1 MGRQYDNRHDKMV
14 TLPHFYPNNIIL
26 KVFNEQFKSR
36 YLEKFERTNRNRF
49 SLIFSAPDD
58 SLPVL
63 TPLNFQQEDW
73 AIVEK
78 NQTNDTLL
86 YWIKDSL
93 IYNMDTLLLTADYKR
108 TDSLRQLTP
117 V

>member
-1 MGRQYDNRHDKMV
+1 MRKMCIRDSSTTIDTIKMV

-36 YLEKFERTNRNRF
+36 YLEKFERTNRNRL

-63 TPLNFQQEDW
+63 TALNFQQEDW

-78 NQTNDTLL
+78 NQANDTLL
-86 YWIKDSL
+86 YRIKDSL
-93 IYNMDTLLLTADYKR
+93 IYNMDTLLDVYKR
-108 TDSLRQLTP
+108 QLN
-117 V
+117 